1 MTKNDKI
8 KVISG
13 IKETVINHAIRKK
26 KHNVRPIY
34 KSKNGYVYRILVTC
48 KGQDK
53 VIDFKN
59 ILASEISNYLKQN
72 KIKYSKSRPSK
83 KYPDKIQISAN
94 SIAEIY
100 GKKLNASQ
108 YEIKI
113 VYNYE

>member
-13 IKETVINHAIRKK
+13 IKETIINHVIRKK
-26 KHNVRPIY
+26 KHDIRPIY
-34 KSKNGYVYRILVTC
+34 KNKSGYVYRVLVTC

-53 VIDFKN
+53 IIDFKN
-59 ILASEISNYLKQN
+59 ILVSEISNYLKQN
-72 KIKYSKSRPSK
+72 KIKYSKSRPIK
-83 KYPDKIQISAN
+83 KYPDKIQISAVDM
-94 SIAEIY
+94 AEIY
-100 GKKLNASQ
+100 GKKLNASL